1 MTNVLRNGTQHT
13 CRESDMKTET
23 AVLMLW
29 PQVREKRRRKCVQ
42 GEQILE

>member
-1 MTNVLRNGTQHT
+1 MNVLKNDTQKT
-13 CRESDMKTET
+13 CRESDMKTER
-23 AVLMLW
+23 AILVLW